1 MIADWMAAVLV
12 LAGVALMV
20 VAGIGLL
27 RLPDVLCRGHAIA
40 KAVSLGIALIL
51 LGTWVRL
58 AGEGVGVKLALAI
71 VFQLS
76 TIPVASHLI
85 SRAAYRS
92 GTPLWRERPVDRCVV
107 PSQRTSQKP

>member
-1 MIADWMAAVLV
+1 MIVEWLAALLV
-12 LAGVALMV
+12 LTGVALMV
-20 VAGIGLL
+20 VAGIGLW

-58 AGEGVGVKLALAI
+58 AGEGVGLKLALAI
-71 VFQLS
+71 MFQLA

-85 SRAAYRS
+85 SRAAYRA
-92 GTPLWRERPVDRCVV
+92 GTPLWRERPVDRVA
-107 PSQRTSQKP
+107 PRSEKLRPGS

>member
-1 MIADWMAAVLV
+1 MMVEWVTAVLV
-12 LAGVALMV
+12 LTGVGLML

-58 AGEGVGVKLALAI
+58 ADEGVGVKLAVAI
-71 VFQLS
+71 VFQLA

-85 SRAAYRS
+85 SRAAYRA
-92 GTPLWRERPVDRCVV
+92 GTPLWRERPVDRV
-107 PSQRTSQKP
+107 PPSERTRRDP